1 MSISHDVDVVIMGA
15 GPAGSAAA
23 VTAAKAG
30 LSVMVV
36 DKATFPRAK
45 LCGAGITPRSQT
57 ALAEIFGVEMPR
69 EITLQSTK
77 MGFHWDGA
85 VLAEFDQPYEFKYTY
100 RMDFDLWLLGLAREA
115 GAEVREGTRVEE
127 ILDDVSTLVLGGGER
142 VRYQVLIGADGV
154 ASPVARHLFGKAFDT
169 ETIGFAYE
177 TEVPVPCADDT
188 RMSID
193 FGVVKWG
200 YGWNFPKRD
209 SQTIGVVSIRG
220 VDQDLRAVMHRYLEH
235 EGVDPESV
243 TIKGA
248 HIPFGDYKEK
258 PGRGNI
264 LLVGD
269 AAGFVDAITGEG
281 IALAMESGAHAA
293 QAAAQV
299 IAEDRPQRADRAY
312 FARVAEIQADLAKVR
327 QLRVIAYSS
336 KTRGMF
342 KEKLATSTRLR
353 DALFEVVR
361 GDASYADIEKRMA
374 KHAMVKVASKLS
386 VWPSILSRRAKG

>member
-1 MSISHDVDVVIMGA
+1 MNSSQGFDVVILGA

-23 VTAAKAG
+23 VTARKAG
-30 LSVMVV
+30 LSVLVI
-36 DKATFPRAK
+36 DKAVFPRPK

-57 ALAEIFGVEMPR
+57 ALAEIFGAEMPE

-77 MGFHWDGA
+77 MGFHWDGE
-85 VLAEFDQPYEFKYTY
+85 VLSEFDQPFAFKYTY
-100 RMDFDLWLLGLAREA
+100 RTRFDHWLLGLARAA

-127 ILDDVSTLVLGGGER
+127 ILDAENTLVFAGGER
-142 VRYQVLIGADGV
+142 VGYTVLIGADGV
-154 ASPVARHLFGKAFDT
+154 ASPVAKHLFGKAFDT

-177 TEVPVPCADDT
+177 TEVPLPCADDT

-200 YGWNFPKRD
+200 YGWNFPKND

-220 VDQDLRAVMHRYLEH
+220 LDQDLRAVMHRYLEH

-243 TIKGA
+243 SIKGA

-293 QAAAQV
+293 TAAARV
-299 IAEDRPQRADRAY
+299 IGEARPHRADRAY
-312 FARVAEIQADLAKVR
+312 FPLVADIQADLAKVR
-327 QLRVIAYSS
+327 KLRVIAYGS
-336 KTRGMF
+336 KTRPMF
-342 KEKLATSTRLR
+342 KEKLATSVRLR
-353 DALFEVVR
+353 EALFEVVR

-374 KHAMVKVASKLS
+374 KHAMVKMALKLS
-386 VWPSILSRRAKG
+386 SWPAALGRRAKG